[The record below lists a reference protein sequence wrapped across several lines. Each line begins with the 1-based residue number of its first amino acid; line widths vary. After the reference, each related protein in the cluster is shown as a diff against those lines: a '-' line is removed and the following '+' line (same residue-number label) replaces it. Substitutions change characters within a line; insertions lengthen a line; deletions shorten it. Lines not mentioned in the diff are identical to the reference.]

1 MNRYTFPHHVFKLN
15 KALYGLK
22 QTPRAWYEKLSSI
35 SIENGFIRGKV
46 DTNLFPKDY
55 GNQFLFVQIYVD
67 NIIFGA
73 TNESLCEGLSK
84 LMQTKFEISMMGEL
98 KFFLGL
104 QIKQTNE
111 GIYIHQSKYMK
122 ELLKK
127 FKRDDAKLMK
137 TSMHPTTVL
146 GLDNELKVDEKT
158 YKGMIGSLLYLIA
171 SILDVMFS
179 VCRYSRFRKEPR
191 EVHLS
196 VVKRIFKYLI
206 GTPNLGVCNKREKEY
221 RFLGYC
227 DAKTDCDALYPS
239 HICTNN
245 KRNK

>member
-1 MNRYTFPHHVFKLN
+1 MWTISYSVLLMN
-15 KALYGLK
+15 LY
-22 QTPRAWYEKLSSI
+22 
-35 SIENGFIRGKV
+35 
-46 DTNLFPKDY
+46 
-55 GNQFLFVQIYVD
+55 
-67 NIIFGA
+67 
-73 TNESLCEGLSK
+73 
-84 LMQTKFEISMMGEL
+84 EISMMGEL

-171 SILDVMFS
+171 SRPNIMS
-179 VCRYSRFRKEPR
+179 VYAFMPDS
-191 EVHLS
+191 
-196 VVKRIFKYLI
+196 
-206 GTPNLGVCNKREKEY
+206 
-221 RFLGYC
+221 
-227 DAKTDCDALYPS
+227 
-239 HICTNN
+239 
-245 KRNK
+245 KRNQGKCIYLLLNAYLDI